1 MDGIEFVTKHVHM
14 YIPKEDSVGATNKIK
29 KEKNYR
35 KGRYTMEHF

>member
-1 MDGIEFVTKHVHM
+1 MAEIFNFSNFRKKSVIE
-14 YIPKEDSVGATNKIK
+14 VGATNKIK